1 MQILFSGGS
10 PYQTVKRAYAPA
22 RSLAAGQALYAAV
35 VADGKVIDKTAATD
49 ANTSSPGSVKLFGL
63 AASDVAASAAASVS
77 VDVVVSCRMGIKA
90 FESANGAQ
98 SATNQMQDDLRFL
111 GLILGG
117 E

>member
-1 MQILFSGGS
+1 MQVVFSGGS
-10 PYQTVKRAYAPA
+10 PYQTVKRAYAPTRA
-22 RSLAAGQALYAAV
+22 LVAGQALYAAV
-35 VADGKVIDKTAATD
+35 TADGKVMDKTD
-49 ANTSSPGSVKLFGL
+49 ADVANGTSEGSVKLFGL
-63 AASDVAASAAASVS
+63 AASDISASAAASVS

-90 FESANGAQ
+90 FESANGAS

>member
-10 PYQTVKRAYAPA
+10 PYQTVKRGYTPTRA
-22 RSLAAGQALYAAV
+22 LVAGQALYAAV
-35 VADGKVIDKTAATD
+35 VANGKVMDKTDATAANGTTP
-49 ANTSSPGSVKLFGL
+49 NSVELFGL
-63 AASDVAASAAASVS
+63 AASDIAASAAASVS
-77 VDVVVSCRMGIKA
+77 IDVVVSCRMGISA
-90 FESANGAQ
+90 FKSANGAS

>member
-10 PYQTVKRAYAPA
+10 PYQTVKRAYVPTRA
-22 RSLAAGQALYAAV
+22 LVAGQALYV
-35 VADGKVIDKTAATD
+35 SVTADGKVMDKTAAD
-49 ANTSSPGSVKLFGL
+49 AANLVSAGSVKLFGL
-63 AASDVAASAAASVS
+63 AASDIAASAAASVS
-77 VDVVVSCRMGIKA
+77 VDVVVSCRVGIKA
-90 FESANGAQ
+90 FESANGAS

>member
-10 PYQTVKRAYAPA
+10 PYQTVNRGYTPTRA
-22 RSLAAGQALYAAV
+22 LVAGQALYAAV
-35 VADGKVIDKTAATD
+35 TADGKVMDKTAAD
-49 ANTSSPGSVKLFGL
+49 AANVTPGSVKLFGL
-63 AASDVAASAAASVS
+63 AASAVAASAAASVS

-90 FESANGAQ
+90 FESANGAS